1 MATAMMKQHKKRTLR
16 RIAAKNFLSNISLDG
31 TYRDTKYSVFN
42 WKHHRIKGENCQ
54 ETTKSTD
61 EPHSIRTNENE
72 VLRTQETH
80 KAAEENPEKSDNFL
94 NRQRSQTLTEFDK
107 SQGKKSSDKFG
118 RENSIDSKTPTKRW
132 RTGSYSGDRSGVR
145 RKIVQLPPDTFV
157 SATSPILERSGEGV
171 DHRSRSQSGESSD
184 SRDQDVHFISPDRR
198 KRIRNE
204 RPELGLDEPPILS
217 RTRHPSGTR
226 SISSTEELLLLGQQL
241 ISRGEDGQDVSY
253 CDLLVPSKHAIKRA
267 HSEIIFHITD
277 HPPGRMYIRSV
288 SDDPSLHIPT
298 ARSSL
303 TPSNLER
310 VSQTC
315 PAPNSV
321 EYHVS
326 YQSQTCPA
334 PNSVEYHVS
343 YQCLRLAQLQ
353 CRVSCIISVSQTFPS
368 PNSVEYHVSYQS
380 QTCPAPNSVE
390 YHVSYQSQT
399 CPAPNS
405 VEYHVSYQCLRLAQL
420 QCRVSC
426 IISVSQTFPAPNSV
440 EYHTFPSPNSVEY
453 HVSYQSQ
460 TCPAPNSVEYHVSYQ
475 CLRLA
480 KLQCRVSCIIS
491 VSQTCPAPNSV
502 EYHICPAPNSV
513 EYHVSYQSQTCPAP
527 NSVEYHVSYQCLR
540 LAQLQCRVACIIS
553 VSQTC
558 PAPNMP
564 EEDEMESYNP
574 YLLDDPELQSGAYR
588 TVLTFS
594 SYMTSVID
602 YVRPSILKKELN
614 DKFKE
619 KFPNL
624 QLTLTKLRSLKR
636 EMKQIAHNKCNVDL
650 WTVAQA
656 YVFFEKLILKFLINK
671 HNRKLCASACL
682 ILSAKLNDIKG
693 SDLTKL
699 IQQIEDDFR
708 LHRKEMLVFEFACLV
723 ALEFS
728 LHILDSEIHPHF
740 QRLLY
745 QS

>member
-1 MATAMMKQHKKRTLR
+1 MATAMMKQHRKRTLR

-31 TYRDTKYSVFN
+31 THRDTKYSVFN
-42 WKHHRIKGENCQ
+42 WKHHRIKGENDQ
-54 ETTKSTD
+54 ETTKPTD
-61 EPHSIRTNENE
+61 ELHHIGVQENE
-72 VLRTQETH
+72 VLRKQESD
-80 KAAEENPEKSDNFL
+80 KAAEDSPEKSEDFI
-94 NRQRSQTLTEFDK
+94 NRQRSRTLTEFDK
-107 SQGKKSSDKFG
+107 SQRRKSSDKFG
-118 RENSIDSKTPTKRW
+118 RENSVDLKTPKRW
-132 RTGSYSGDRSGVR
+132 RTGSYSG
-145 RKIVQLPPDTFV
+145 RKVQLPPDTFV
-157 SATSPILERSGEGV
+157 SATSPIPERTGEV
-171 DHRSRSQSGESSD
+171 NHRSRSQSGESSD

-204 RPELGLDEPPILS
+204 RLELGPDEPPILS

-226 SISSTEELLLLGQQL
+226 SISSTEELLLLGQQM
-241 ISRGEDGQDVSY
+241 ISRGEDSQDVSY

-267 HSEIIFHITD
+267 HSEINFHITD
-277 HPPGRMYIRSV
+277 Y
-288 SDDPSLHIPT
+288 
-298 ARSSL
+298 
-303 TPSNLER
+303 
-310 VSQTC
+310 
-315 PAPNSV
+315 
-321 EYHVS
+321 
-326 YQSQTCPA
+326 
-334 PNSVEYHVS
+334 
-343 YQCLRLAQLQ
+343 
-353 CRVSCIISVSQTFPS
+353 S
-368 PNSVEYHVSYQS
+368 PV
-380 QTCPAPNSVE
+380 
-390 YHVSYQSQT
+390 
-399 CPAPNS
+399 
-405 VEYHVSYQCLRLAQL
+405 
-420 QCRVSC
+420 
-426 IISVSQTFPAPNSV
+426 
-440 EYHTFPSPNSVEY
+440 
-453 HVSYQSQ
+453 
-460 TCPAPNSVEYHVSYQ
+460 
-475 CLRLA
+475 
-480 KLQCRVSCIIS
+480 
-491 VSQTCPAPNSV
+491 
-502 EYHICPAPNSV
+502 
-513 EYHVSYQSQTCPAP
+513 
-527 NSVEYHVSYQCLR
+527 
-540 LAQLQCRVACIIS
+540 
-553 VSQTC
+553 
-558 PAPNMP
+558 P
-564 EEDEMESYNP
+564 EEDEMGSYNP

-619 KFPNL
+619 KFPSL

-728 LHILDSEIHPHF
+728 LHILDNEIHPHF